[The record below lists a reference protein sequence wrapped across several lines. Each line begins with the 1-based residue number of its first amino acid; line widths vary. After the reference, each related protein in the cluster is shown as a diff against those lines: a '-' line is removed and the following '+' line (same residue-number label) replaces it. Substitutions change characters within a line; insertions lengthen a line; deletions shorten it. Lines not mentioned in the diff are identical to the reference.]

1 MKSLMSDLIK
11 VKDNPEKVMIHGD
24 TVYSVIEA
32 EVAIVP
38 KGRPSD
44 PDTDET
50 NDTYGYELVLSDDLR
65 FAEVPDSMRMK
76 AHACFDAKGAAEERD
91 KMQKALKGIEAK
103 LRRMDPWAAVNGL
116 KNIAGGYAKYFDLK
130 VEEGKLIINRKRNA
144 VSFSMN
150 REGMFVMFSHGVGS
164 WEEMMTDYDCRT
176 YVEQAFDVLKNDLDG
191 DRWRTSD
198 PQTARGRL
206 LVKFVALI
214 LWFTVLDLT
223 RDLKDRIP
231 VQTVVQTLDTIMAI
245 GDGTKWR
252 ITEMTAKSRRILD
265 SLGVPHPEQVIT
277 TEPYEFIPSMY
288 LE

>member
-1 MKSLMSDLIK
+1 
-11 VKDNPEKVMIHGD
+11 
-24 TVYSVIEA
+24 
-32 EVAIVP
+32 
-38 KGRPSD
+38 
-44 PDTDET
+44 
-50 NDTYGYELVLSDDLR
+50 
-65 FAEVPDSMRMK
+65 
-76 AHACFDAKGAAEERD
+76 
-91 KMQKALKGIEAK
+91 
-103 LRRMDPWAAVNGL
+103 
-116 KNIAGGYAKYFDLK
+116 
-130 VEEGKLIINRKRNA
+130 
-144 VSFSMN
+144 
-150 REGMFVMFSHGVGS
+150 
-164 WEEMMTDYDCRT
+164 MTDYDCRT

-265 SLGVPHPEQVIT
+265 SLDVPHPEQVIT
-277 TEPYEFIPSMY
+277 TEPYEFIPSIY